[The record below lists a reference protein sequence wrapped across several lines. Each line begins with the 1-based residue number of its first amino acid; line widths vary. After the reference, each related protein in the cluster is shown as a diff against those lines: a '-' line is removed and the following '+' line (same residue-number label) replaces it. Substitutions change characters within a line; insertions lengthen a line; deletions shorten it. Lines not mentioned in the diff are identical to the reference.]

1 MASQR
6 IRKWIP
12 SWRELDHNLVPPILD
27 TPWLL
32 FVVSICALALSAWV
46 GGLFAAKLREAP
58 SEAREAFGVI
68 LAATLTLLGLIIA
81 FTFSMALNRYDQRKN
96 LEEEE
101 ANAIGTEY
109 FRADLLS
116 DAEAAKVRQLL
127 RGYLHERILFYT
139 VPEGP
144 QVDEINARTGKLQAE
159 LWSVIRA
166 PVTAQPTQIAALVVE
181 GMNDVFNSQGYTQAA
196 CWNRIPAA
204 AWMLMAAIAT
214 WTNALVGYG
223 TVASGAR
230 RSMLLFLPLVIAIA
244 FALIADI
251 DAPRGGGI
259 RVHPLNLESLARSLQ

>member
-1 MASQR
+1 
-6 IRKWIP
+6 
-12 SWRELDHNLVPPILD
+12 
-27 TPWLL
+27 
-32 FVVSICALALSAWV
+32 
-46 GGLFAAKLREAP
+46 LFAANLRDAS

-109 FRADLLS
+109 VRANLLA
-116 DAEAAKVRQLL
+116 DAEAAKVRELL
-127 RGYLHERILFYT
+127 RAYLHERVLFYT
-139 VPEGP
+139 VREKP
-144 QVDEINARTGKLQAE
+144 QLDETNARTAKLQDE
-159 LWSVIRA
+159 LWRVIRA
-166 PVTAQPTQIAALVVE
+166 PVAAQPTPIAALVAH

-196 CWNRIPAA
+196 WWNRIPDA
-204 AWMLMAAIAT
+204 AWLLMAAIAI

-223 TVASGAR
+223 TVASKAR
-230 RSMLLFLPLVIAIA
+230 RSMLLFLPLAIAIA

-259 RVHPLNLESLARSLQ
+259 RVHPLNLESLARSLSVQ